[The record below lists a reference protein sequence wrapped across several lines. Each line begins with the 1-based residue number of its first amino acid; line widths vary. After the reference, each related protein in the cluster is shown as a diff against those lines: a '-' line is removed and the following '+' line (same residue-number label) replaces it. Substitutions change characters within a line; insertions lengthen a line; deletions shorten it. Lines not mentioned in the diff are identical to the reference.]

1 MVSLFQV
8 DVPFFSGAGDVSTE
22 AEVRHKRRR
31 RQAVI
36 TRRFV
41 PFSGQEPGPDE
52 VGSREQ
58 SRELSEQVFH
68 DGNGEFKI
76 WIL

>member
-1 MVSLFQV
+1 MVSFFPGAAS
-8 DVPFFSGAGDVSTE
+8 DVPCFSDISTE

-41 PFSGQEPGPDE
+41 PLLGQEPGE
-52 VGSREQ
+52 VDIRSRKRSREV
-58 SRELSEQVFH
+58 L
-68 DGNGEFKI
+68 D
-76 WIL
+76 